1 MIGDPSGKTSER
13 SMLDIESLRHN
24 EKAITK
30 QVKQILENLK
40 SLSGYD
46 FKFEVINNYDFYKDI
61 SIFEFLRTAGRYI
74 TVNNMLNKETV
85 KKRIEDPEMGI
96 TYTEFSYM
104 LLQGYD
110 FLTLYEKHK
119 VKLQIG

>member
-1 MIGDPSGKTSER
+1 MIGDPSFKASDR
-13 SMLDIESLRHN
+13 VMLDETTLRHN
-24 EKAITK
+24 EQAITK

-46 FKFEVINNYDFYKDI
+46 FKFEVINNYDFYKNMN
-61 SIFEFLRTAGRYI
+61 IFEFLSTAGKYI
-74 TVNNMLNKETV
+74 TVNNMLSKESV
-85 KKRIEDPEMGI
+85 KKRIEDPELSI

-110 FLTLYEKHK
+110 FLHLYEKNK

>member
-104 LLQGYD
+104 LLQGND